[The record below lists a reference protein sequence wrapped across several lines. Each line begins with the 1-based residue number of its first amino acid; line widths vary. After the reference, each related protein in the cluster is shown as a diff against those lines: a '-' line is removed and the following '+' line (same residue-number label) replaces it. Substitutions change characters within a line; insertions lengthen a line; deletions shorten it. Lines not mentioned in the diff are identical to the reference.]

1 MIQTYKKIPIFLC
14 IFAVP
19 TAKNM
24 RKLLLLTATALL
36 ALSSCSEM
44 DPFTGTEGIRFNL
57 NGKKYVMQ
65 SDLFKISPLKE
76 TADSVTISS
85 TLSGPSA
92 IDICSFYLKLC
103 PLEQLAADKEYN
115 TGENGISA
123 EISAFSMGFADIAS
137 AVSSASET
145 KEQAAESE
153 SETTEKS
160 SAPVQLQGWVKR
172 VASEDAK
179 LELLFEFSGKDDA
192 GNEYVIKHGFLR
204 L

>member
-1 MIQTYKKIPIFLC
+1 
-14 IFAVP
+14 
-19 TAKNM
+19 M
-24 RKLLLLTATALL
+24 RKLLLLTTAFLL

-65 SDLFKISPLKE
+65 SDLFKISPLRE
-76 TADSVTISS
+76 TADSTTINS

-103 PLEQLAADKEYN
+103 PLEQLAVDKEYK
-115 TGENGISA
+115 TGESGISA
-123 EISAFSMGFADIAS
+123 EISPFSMGLSDIAS
-137 AVSSASET
+137 AVSSASSSET
-145 KEQAAESE
+145 TDEVSEAESE
-153 SETTEKS
+153 SKAE
-160 SAPVQLQGWVKR
+160 SAAPIQLQGWVKR
-172 VASEDAK
+172 VASEAAR

-192 GNEYVIKHGFLR
+192 GNEYIIKHGFLR

>member
-1 MIQTYKKIPIFLC
+1 
-14 IFAVP
+14 
-19 TAKNM
+19 M
-24 RKLLLLTATALL
+24 RKLFLPTTVFLL

-65 SDLFKISPLKE
+65 SELFNISPLRE
-76 TADSVTISS
+76 TADSVTVSS
-85 TLSGPSA
+85 TLSGPSV

-103 PLEQLAADKEYN
+103 PLEQLAVDKEYN

-123 EISAFSMGFADIAS
+123 EISPFSMGLADLAS
-137 AVSSASET
+137 
-145 KEQAAESE
+145 AESE
-153 SETTEKS
+153 SESTEKS
-160 SAPVQLQGWVKR
+160 ASPIQLQGWVKR
-172 VASEDAK
+172 VASETAT
-179 LELLFEFSGKDDA
+179 LELLFEFNGKDDA

>member
-1 MIQTYKKIPIFLC
+1 
-14 IFAVP
+14 
-19 TAKNM
+19 
-24 RKLLLLTATALL
+24 
-36 ALSSCSEM
+36 M

-65 SDLFKISPLKE
+65 SDFFNTSPFRE
-76 TADSVTISS
+76 TADSVTVNS

-103 PLEQLAADKEYN
+103 PLEQLAVDKEYK

-123 EISAFSMGFADIAS
+123 EISPFSMGLSDIAS
-137 AVSSASET
+137 
-145 KEQAAESE
+145 AESE
-153 SETTEKS
+153 SEPTQKS
-160 SAPVQLQGWVKR
+160 ASPIQLQGWVKR
-172 VASEDAK
+172 VASETAK
-179 LELLFEFSGKDDA
+179 LELLFEFNGKDDA

>member
-1 MIQTYKKIPIFLC
+1 
-14 IFAVP
+14 
-19 TAKNM
+19 M
-24 RKLLLLTATALL
+24 RKLFLLTTVFLL

-65 SDLFKISPLKE
+65 SELFNISPLRE
-76 TADSVTISS
+76 TADSVTVSS
-85 TLSGPSA
+85 TLSGPSV

-103 PLEQLAADKEYN
+103 PLEQLAVDKEYN

-123 EISAFSMGFADIAS
+123 EISPFSMGLADLTSAVAS
-137 AVSSASET
+137 ASSDSM
-145 KEQAAESE
+145 EQAAESE
-153 SETTEKS
+153 SETTQKS
-160 SAPVQLQGWVKR
+160 ASPIQLQGWVKR
-172 VASEDAK
+172 VASETAK
-179 LELLFEFSGKDDA
+179 LELLFEFNGKDDA

>member
-1 MIQTYKKIPIFLC
+1 
-14 IFAVP
+14 
-19 TAKNM
+19 M
-24 RKLLLLTATALL
+24 RKLLLLTTAFLL

-65 SDLFKISPLKE
+65 GDLFKISPLRE
-76 TADSVTISS
+76 TEDGITISS

-92 IDICSFYLKLC
+92 IDICSFTLNLC
-103 PLEQLAADKEYN
+103 QLDQLAVDKEYK
-115 TGENGISA
+115 TGESGISA
-123 EISAFSMGFADIAS
+123 EISPFSMGLADIAS
-137 AVSSASET
+137 AVSSDSSSEKT
-145 KEQAAESE
+145 EQATESE

-160 SAPVQLQGWVKR
+160 TSPIQLQGWVKR
-172 VASEDAK
+172 VASETAT
-179 LELLFEFSGKDDA
+179 LELLFEFNGKDDA

>member
-1 MIQTYKKIPIFLC
+1 
-14 IFAVP
+14 
-19 TAKNM
+19 M

-65 SDLFKISPLKE
+65 SELFNISPLRE
-76 TADSVTISS
+76 TADSATVNS

-103 PLEQLAADKEYN
+103 PLEQLAVDKEYK

-123 EISAFSMGFADIAS
+123 EISPFSMGLSDIAS
-137 AVSSASET
+137 AVSSASTSENT
-145 KEQAAESE
+145 DQATESE
-153 SETTEKS
+153 SETTQKS
-160 SAPVQLQGWVKR
+160 ASPIQLQGWVKR
-172 VASEDAK
+172 VASETAK

>member
-1 MIQTYKKIPIFLC
+1 
-14 IFAVP
+14 
-19 TAKNM
+19 M

-65 SDLFKISPLKE
+65 SDLFNTSPLRE
-76 TADSVTISS
+76 TADSVTVNS

-92 IDICSFYLKLC
+92 IDVCSFYLKLC
-103 PLEQLAADKEYN
+103 PLEQLAVDKEYK

-123 EISAFSMGFADIAS
+123 EISPFSMGLADLTS
-137 AVSSASET
+137 
-145 KEQAAESE
+145 AESE
-153 SETTEKS
+153 SETTQKS
-160 SAPVQLQGWVKR
+160 ASPIQLQGWVKR
-172 VASEDAK
+172 VASETAK